1 MNSKE
6 GNRKFGLIVG
16 GACLLLS
23 GWRYVAYHHF
33 VIWLIATGILLA
45 LLALITPLIL
55 NPLRLLWDRVGNF
68 LGIINTTIILFVLY
82 FLVITP
88 ISLVMRL
95 FKKSKLDLNFDPNA
109 SSYWKPVKQDGHQSM
124 KHQF

>member
-6 GNRKFGLIVG
+6 VNRKFGLIVG

-23 GWRYVAYHHF
+23 GWRYVSYHDLI
-33 VIWLIATGILLA
+33 IWLTATGILLA
-45 LLALITPLIL
+45 LLALIVPLIL
-55 NPLRLLWDRVGNF
+55 NPLRLFWDKIGGF

-88 ISLVMRL
+88 IGLVMRL
-95 FKKSKLDLNFDPNA
+95 FKKTKLELNFDPNVT
-109 SSYWKPVKQDGHQSM
+109 SYWKLVKQEDHQSM